1 MNNEVPPTLDPSP
14 AMGGGEIKASS
25 KNTSFK
31 PDLGLYQ
38 SKYKLRAVLRKIPGI
53 QNLSPNVLSLFAIV
67 PGLIAAYC
75 LFQGLWMGAIFT
87 IMGRMVINTLDG
99 LIAEEYNKTS
109 HLGAYLNR
117 LPGEF
122 TDILILLGLAP
133 HILPLSLVVLV
144 VLTGWVQIFGL
155 LGLPAGGPT
164 QSVGPCGQTDR
175 LAILI
180 IGCILA
186 SFHSCIWPDLTS
198 LMSLGC
204 ILTLVLRIQR
214 SIKAIRQQ
222 DRPMKVTSF

>member
-1 MNNEVPPTLDPSP
+1 M
-14 AMGGGEIKASS
+14 SS
-25 KNTSFK
+25 STIK

-38 SKYKLRAVLRKIPGI
+38 SKYQLRAILKKIPGI
-53 QNLSPNVLSLFAIV
+53 QNLSPNALSLFAIV

-75 LFQGLWMGAIFT
+75 LFQGFWLGAIVA
-87 IMGRMVINTLDG
+87 IMSRMIINTLDG

-122 TDILILLGLAP
+122 TDMIILFGLAP
-133 HILPLSLVVLV
+133 HILPLSLVVLLI
-144 VLTGWVQIFGL
+144 LTGWVQIFGL
-155 LGLPAGGPT
+155 LGLAAGGPT

-180 IGCILA
+180 IGCIIA
-186 SFHSCIWPDLTS
+186 NFHVSVWPDLTS

-214 SIKAIRQQ
+214 SIKAIRQL
-222 DRPMKVTSF
+222 DRTQ